1 VRKRSLLW
9 LDRDL
14 APLAEKH
21 ALTPSGL
28 RLLAW
33 AALAEREATPLP
45 EHYRDIVP
53 IVARATATK
62 RLLPRTVMRLPVIVD
77 QYLAATGEPVP
88 RRARIFAL
96 LLSAS
101 PLIRSYLLLEAK
113 RCMSVDDVVAL
124 ERPTEAIPAP
134 PAGES
139 AISPDTKYPAN
150 AAMEAGSGTE

>member
-9 LDRDL
+9 LDKDL
-14 APLAEKH
+14 APLAEKY

-45 EHYRDIVP
+45 DHYRDIVP

-62 RLLPRTVMRLPVIVD
+62 RLLPRTIMRLPTIVD
-77 QYLAATGEPVP
+77 QYLSAIGETVP

-101 PLIRSYLLLEAK
+101 PLIRTYILLEAK
-113 RCMSVDDVVAL
+113 RCMSVEDAL
-124 ERPTEAIPAP
+124 ELEPPMEAIPAP
-134 PAGES
+134 PAEASG
-139 AISPDTKYPAN
+139 ISPDTRCPASD
-150 AAMEAGSGTE
+150 AMEAESATE

>member
-21 ALTPSGL
+21 ALPPSGL

-45 EHYRDIVP
+45 EHYREIVP

-77 QYLAATGEPVP
+77 HYLAAIGETVP

-101 PLIRSYLLLEAK
+101 PLIRTYLLLEAK
-113 RCMSVDDVVAL
+113 RCMSVDAVVAL
-124 ERPTEAIPAP
+124 EPPMEATPAP
-134 PAGES
+134 PAEAS
-139 AISPDTKYPAN
+139 DTSPDTRCPASD
-150 AAMEAGSGTE
+150 AMEAESGTE

>member
-1 VRKRSLLW
+1 MRKRSLLW

-14 APLAEKH
+14 APLAQKYE
-21 ALTPSGL
+21 LSPSGL

-45 EHYRDIVP
+45 EHYRELVP
-53 IVARATATK
+53 IVARATAIK
-62 RLLPRTVMRLPVIVD
+62 RLLPRTVMRLPVLVD
-77 QYLAATGEPVP
+77 QYLAAIGETVP

-101 PLIRSYLLLEAK
+101 PLIRTYLLLEAK

-124 ERPTEAIPAP
+124 ERPTEATSAP
-134 PAGES
+134 PAEAS
-139 AISPDTKYPAN
+139 AISPDTRCPASD
-150 AAMEAGSGTE
+150 AMEAESATE